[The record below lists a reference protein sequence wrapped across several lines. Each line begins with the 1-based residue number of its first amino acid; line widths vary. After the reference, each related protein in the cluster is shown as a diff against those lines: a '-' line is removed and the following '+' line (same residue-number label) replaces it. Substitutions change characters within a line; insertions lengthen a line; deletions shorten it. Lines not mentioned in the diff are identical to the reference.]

1 MQRARGARVAQTAMG
16 HRLAG
21 AREGFR
27 VGCGNVI
34 SFFHASKNHR
44 SFFAEDTAKTVTLIS
59 RENFSLPP
67 YRATYTV
74 LTDLCAFQQGAALR
88 RVGSG
93 EGGGDD
99 RVDAT
104 IAYVGRTHARKE
116 QGTQLLV
123 NGGKYYDMISLRL
136 IEWMPSF

>member
-1 MQRARGARVAQTAMG
+1 MEERDFLRR
-16 HRLAG
+16 
-21 AREGFR
+21 
-27 VGCGNVI
+27 NVI
-34 SFFHASKNHR
+34 SFLYAGKKNHR
-44 SFFAEDTAKTVTLIS
+44 IFFAEDAAKTVTLIS
-59 RENFSLPP
+59 RETFSLPP
-67 YRATYTV
+67 SLPTV

-88 RVGSG
+88 RVGNG

-123 NGGKYYDMISLRL
+123 NGDKYYDMMSLRL
-136 IEWMPSF
+136 IGWMPSF

>member
-1 MQRARGARVAQTAMG
+1 MEERDFPPR
-16 HRLAG
+16 
-21 AREGFR
+21 
-27 VGCGNVI
+27 NVI
-34 SFFHASKNHR
+34 SFLYAGKNHR

-59 RENFSLPP
+59 SETFSLPP
-67 YRATYTV
+67 YPQ
-74 LTDLCAFQQGAALR
+74 TDLCAFQQGAALR
-88 RVGSG
+88 RVGNG

-123 NGGKYYDMISLRL
+123 KWSKYHHVS
-136 IEWMPSF
+136 

>member
-1 MQRARGARVAQTAMG
+1 MK
-16 HRLAG
+16 L
-21 AREGFR
+21 
-27 VGCGNVI
+27 
-34 SFFHASKNHR
+34 SP
-44 SFFAEDTAKTVTLIS
+44 
-59 RENFSLPP
+59 SLP
-67 YRATYTV
+67 TV

-88 RVGSG
+88 RVGNG

-136 IEWMPSF
+136 NGWTGVWEVCNDKFITGTGL